1 MSNHYENNFIV
12 RIEGGLGAQIV
23 GLSVYFYLKSIG
35 CNTLADISYFDTPL
49 KYAELKENHVTHWD
63 WQIDNYGMTFEAF
76 EWINLSELDPFFEN
90 VLSDHKEGIQILNLK
105 NALQSYKTNK
115 VKAFDN
121 YNLLSN
127 KDNGPKEIDTF
138 FTGNPVY
145 IKDGPNKSKLYH
157 LAMKDKNIRSR
168 FTSNSKKWRE
178 ILHSKGLEISKS
190 IVVHLRRGDY
200 LNIKKFNIISEEK
213 IYNIIRK
220 LPDVLKNVIILSD
233 ESENMEFTKKL
244 KKRFDKVYWFN
255 NIDSFNT
262 HMMLRQA
269 AFLICSNSQFSN
281 TAAYLGECFSIIPQK
296 HSSEKDRI
304 FQYENNVTEFA
315 LLNN

>member
-49 KYAELKENHVTHWD
+49 KHAKSLENHVTHWN
-63 WQIDNYGMTFEAF
+63 WQIDNYGMTFDAF
-76 EWINLSELDPFFEN
+76 EWINLNKLSPFFED

-105 NALQSYKTNK
+105 NALLSYQVNN
-115 VKAFDN
+115 VEAFKN
-121 YNLLSN
+121 YNLFPS
-127 KDNGPKEIDTF
+127 KDNYPKEIDTF
-138 FTGNPVY
+138 FSGNPVY

-157 LAMKDKNIRSR
+157 LAMKDQNIRSK
-168 FTSNSKKWRE
+168 FTSNSKKWSE
-178 ILHSKGLEISKS
+178 ILHGKDLEISNS

-213 IYNIIRK
+213 IYNIIKK
-220 LPDVLKNVIILSD
+220 LPKVLKNVVILSD
-233 ESENMEFTKKL
+233 ASENMEFTKKL
-244 KKRFDKVYWFN
+244 RHDFDKVYWFSN
-255 NIDSFNT
+255 VDSFNT

-296 HSSEKDRI
+296 HSSEKDHM
-304 FQYENNVTEFA
+304 FQYENNITEFA